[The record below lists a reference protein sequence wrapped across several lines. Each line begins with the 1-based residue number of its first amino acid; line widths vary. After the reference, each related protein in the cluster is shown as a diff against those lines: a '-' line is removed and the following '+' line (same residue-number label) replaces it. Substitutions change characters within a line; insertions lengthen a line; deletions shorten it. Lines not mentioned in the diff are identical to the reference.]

1 MPRKES
7 AKKSEIWNFF
17 EMKPK
22 SDRIAVCNICKTELS
37 YKSSSNNLRKHML
50 RKHPQV
56 RLNSSENETRPMISS
71 ASEVDT
77 NVQFMEVHTNKHDG
91 ELSSTSGTAST
102 SSSNPKTIISKPA
115 KMQST
120 VSTFLHKKLGVTARK
135 TIDEALML
143 LFTHD
148 FQPFSIV
155 EDFGFRKFVSA
166 LNPSYGLPNR
176 KTITNTLL
184 PAKYE
189 EVYNNTKKELEGV
202 DSVTLTTDCWTSSTT
217 ESFLA
222 VTAHF
227 LDNKFKLKHRVLGCE
242 SFSERHTSA
251 NLASAIRNILV
262 EWDLENKV
270 LIFISD
276 NAANIKKAIK
286 EDLQQKHFGSYAHT
300 INLIVQNSL

>member
-1 MPRKES
+1 
-7 AKKSEIWNFF
+7 
-17 EMKPK
+17 
-22 SDRIAVCNICKTELS
+22 
-37 YKSSSNNLRKHML
+37 
-50 RKHPQV
+50 
-56 RLNSSENETRPMISS
+56 
-71 ASEVDT
+71 
-77 NVQFMEVHTNKHDG
+77 
-91 ELSSTSGTAST
+91 
-102 SSSNPKTIISKPA
+102 
-115 KMQST
+115 
-120 VSTFLHKKLGVTARK
+120 
-135 TIDEALML
+135 ML

-227 LDNKFKLKHRVLGCE
+227 LDNKFELKHRVLGCE

-286 EDLQQKHFGSYAHT
+286 EDLQQKHFGCYAHT
-300 INLIVQNSL
+300 INLIVQNSLQSVFGILNKVKMVVAYFRRNSAAMAKFF